1 MKALD
6 SQVEE
11 TKNILVQNIER
22 VTESVDLQF
31 EDLKTRAEN
40 LEAKARPQDV
50 LPFQFFLFWGV
61 YLKMDRDLM
70 VK

>member
-6 SQVEE
+6 LQVEE

-31 EDLKTRAEN
+31 DDLKTRAEN
-40 LEAKARPQDV
+40 LEAEARPLNV
-50 LPFQFFLFWGV
+50 LQFHFLFLGLHV
-61 YLKMDRDLM
+61 HQDIP
-70 VK
+70 